1 MNTNFA
7 ELCDIEIITI
17 DVTLKINP
25 TMCVVLETNKLI
37 HNFPNYG

>member
-1 MNTNFA
+1 MLMLLNF
-7 ELCDIEIITI
+7 
-17 DVTLKINP
+17 VTLKVITIEVTLNLNL